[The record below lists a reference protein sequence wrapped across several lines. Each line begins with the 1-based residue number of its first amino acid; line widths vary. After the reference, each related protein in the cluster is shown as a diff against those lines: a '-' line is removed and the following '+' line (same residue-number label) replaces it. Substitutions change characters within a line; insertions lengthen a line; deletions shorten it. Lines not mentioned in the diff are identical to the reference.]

1 MRKKT
6 TTKRKTTA
14 KKKNKTPAIFKLVRK
29 AGFGKSKNTRY
40 AGKYKGTKYK
50 KAYIYVL
57 KDR

>member
-6 TTKRKTTA
+6 TAKKTTT

-29 AGFGKSKNTRY
+29 SGFGKSRNTRY
-40 AGKYKGTKYK
+40 EGKYKSKKYK
-50 KAYIYVL
+50 NAYIYVL

>member
-6 TTKRKTTA
+6 TTKKITA
-14 KKKNKTPAIFKLVRK
+14 KKKYKTPAIFKLVKK

-50 KAYIYVL
+50 NAYIYVL